1 MLIYIFGIYRLRY
14 IISSHSFPVFAI
26 VIYCDEFLLDSFIVL
41 GNADLAFS
49 RFYDPQEG
57 LILVGGR
64 DLKHLDVSWW
74 RKQIGLVSQQPMLFD
89 MTLEERFR
97 GGSFR
102 CLKYPRVRSSKP
114 SERWMFSFFLW
125 GGGAVVGGTT
135 EAQFLI
141 RILRHYC

>member
-26 VIYCDEFLLDSFIVL
+26 VIYCDEFLLDSFIV
-41 GNADLAFS
+41 DLAFS

-97 GGSFR
+97 GQFSV
-102 CLKYPRVRSSKP
+102 LEISK
-114 SERWMFSFFLW
+114 
-125 GGGAVVGGTT
+125 G
-135 EAQFLI
+135 
-141 RILRHYC
+141 

>member
-1 MLIYIFGIYRLRY
+1 M
-14 IISSHSFPVFAI
+14 FAI
-26 VIYCDEFLLDSFIVL
+26 VIYCDEFLLDSFIV
-41 GNADLAFS
+41 DLAFS

-97 GGSFR
+97 G
-102 CLKYPRVRSSKP
+102 
-114 SERWMFSFFLW
+114 
-125 GGGAVVGGTT
+125 AVFC
-135 EAQFLI
+135 A
-141 RILRHYC
+141 